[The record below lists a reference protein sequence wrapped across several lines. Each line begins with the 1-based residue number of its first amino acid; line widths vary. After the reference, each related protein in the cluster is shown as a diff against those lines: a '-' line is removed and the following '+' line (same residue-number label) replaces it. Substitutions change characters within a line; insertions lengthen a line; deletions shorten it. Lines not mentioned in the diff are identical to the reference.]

1 MENQTPYYLFF
12 DYDGTVRIEDTVPEE
27 NVRAMRAAQSMGH
40 KLILNTGRAY
50 GGYLPRLATDAH
62 IPWDYMI
69 FAGADIR
76 QGERVLYRQLIPAER
91 FWEWVQYAHR
101 HQYRIVY
108 GGEKDLISYDFKN
121 QPSFFGEHLY
131 TEILKLQAENPQTKF
146 LIHARLDRS
155 DMPKDDL
162 TVIQMKTYAD
172 IFPAGCDKGSAVRRL
187 CELTGAS
194 LSQCV
199 CFGDSENDIDMFRV
213 CPTGV
218 CMKDSPKDL
227 SNLAT
232 YQATEK
238 YGVAEGLHWLLERNS

>member
-12 DYDGTVRIEDTVPEE
+12 DYDGTVCIEGSVPEE
-27 NVRAMRAAQSMGH
+27 NVRAMRTAQSMGH

-50 GGYLPRLATDAH
+50 GGYLTRLAIDSH

-76 QGERVLYRQLIPAER
+76 QGERVLYRQLIPADR

-108 GGEKDLISYDFKN
+108 GGEKELWSFDFEN
-121 QPSFFGEHLY
+121 HPSSFDK
-131 TEILKLQAENPQTKF
+131 ILKLQAENPQTKI
-146 LIHARLDRS
+146 LIHARMDRS
-155 DMPKDDL
+155 DMPQDDL

-172 IFPAGCDKGSAVRRL
+172 IFPAGCDKGSAIKRL

-218 CMKDSPKDL
+218 CMKDSPKAL
-227 SNLAT
+227 SDLAT
-232 YQATEK
+232 YQTTEK
-238 YGVAEGLHWLLERNS
+238 YGVAEGLRWLLEQKSEKQP